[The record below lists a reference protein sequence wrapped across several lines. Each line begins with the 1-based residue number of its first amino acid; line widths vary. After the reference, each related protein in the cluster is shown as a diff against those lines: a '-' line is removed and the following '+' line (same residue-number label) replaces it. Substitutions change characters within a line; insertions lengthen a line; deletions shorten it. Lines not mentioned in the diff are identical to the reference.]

1 MAWYPLRNPGLKAAA
16 LGLGT
21 LLWMT
26 VSGQQVERS
35 VLVQLQFRNLPS
47 NMQITG
53 DPPRTV
59 DVRVSGAAGLI
70 SRLEPTE
77 IVATV
82 DVTGSRPGTRV
93 FPLTVD
99 QVTVPLGVEVKSVDP
114 PTISLV
120 LEVTKTDTAMVQPT
134 IDGEPAAG
142 YEVEGVDVVPKIVVI
157 VGPESHL
164 KQHQTA
170 QTESISIDGATS
182 SVVETV
188 SMAVRDPAVRLRDP
202 QQARVTIRIVKRMRQ

>member
-1 MAWYPLRNPGLKAAA
+1 MAWYPFRNPGLKAAA

-26 VSGQQVERS
+26 ISGQQVERS
-35 VLVQLQFRNLPS
+35 VLVQLQFRNVPDNLE
-47 NMQITG
+47 ITG

-77 IVATV
+77 IVATI
-82 DVTGSRPGTRV
+82 DVTGTRPGPRV
-93 FPLTVD
+93 FPLTVNEI
-99 QVTVPLGVEVKSVDP
+99 TVPLGVEVKSVDP
-114 PTISLV
+114 PTISLT
-120 LEVTKTDTAMVQPT
+120 LEVAKTDTALVQPT
-134 IDGEPAAG
+134 IDGQPAAG
-142 YEVEGVDVVPKIVVI
+142 YEIESVEVVPRTVVI

-170 QTESISIDGATS
+170 QTESISIDGATAT
-182 SVVETV
+182 VTDTV

-202 QQARVTIRIVKRMRQ
+202 QPAKVTIRIKRK

>member
-1 MAWYPLRNPGLKAAA
+1 MAWLPLRNPGLKAAA

-26 VSGQQVERS
+26 ISGQQVERS
-35 VLVQLQFRNLPS
+35 ILVQLQFRNVPPNLE
-47 NMQITG
+47 ITG
-53 DPPRTV
+53 EPPRTV

-70 SRLEPTE
+70 SRLETTE
-77 IVATV
+77 IVATI
-82 DVTGSRPGTRV
+82 DITGARPGARV

-99 QVTVPLGVEVKSVDP
+99 EVTVPLGVEVKSVDP

-120 LEVTKTDTAMVQPT
+120 LEAAKTDIALVQPT
-134 IDGEPAAG
+134 IDGQPAAG
-142 YEVEGVDVVPKIVVI
+142 YEIEGVEVVPKSVAI

-170 QTESISIDGATS
+170 QTETISIDGATS
-182 SVVETV
+182 TVTETV

-202 QQARVTIRIVKRMRQ
+202 QQAKVTVRIGKFKK